1 MIRQIT
7 RFVTLIFLLLLTSH
21 SNAMTSVD
29 ITAHTVKGV
38 PKCLRYKVPTRF
50 CLWVSVDAGV
60 PTYTVTPILDHYLPD
75 LVVTIYRNK
84 GENLWF
90 EAKQLDEV
98 SGAAQEAVISNVGS
112 GNHSF
117 MSPRDQQVIFKEAD
131 VIGNPGLL
139 LAPKFGKILLESTA
153 TSFKPYFQSM
163 LDSLLWRGFPP
174 AALIEEGE
182 AVGLG
187 LFHHVGTGI
196 TDWGSVY
203 PHEGRVLAMDDAKGS
218 MVIAERATDLVTQTD
233 KDVFGHVR
241 FQLSNDCGKHCK
253 ASSITENSE
262 ETLFQRIYPSPED
275 DCNVLGSDESYTS
288 NMLNQGGAYVW
299 IVWRHYHGCP
309 DGGDQFVSEVL

>member
-1 MIRQIT
+1 
-7 RFVTLIFLLLLTSH
+7 
-21 SNAMTSVD
+21 MTSIE
-29 ITAHTVKGV
+29 ITAHTIKAV

-50 CLWVSVDAGV
+50 CLWVSWSAGL
-60 PTYTVTPILDHYLPD
+60 PIYTVTPILDHYLPD

-84 GENLWF
+84 GENPWF
-90 EAKQLDEV
+90 EAKKLDEV
-98 SGAAQEAVISNVGS
+98 SGAVQEAAISNVGS

-117 MSPRDQQVIFKEAD
+117 MSLRDQQVIFKEAD

-139 LAPKFGKILLESTA
+139 LAPKFGKVLLGSTA

-174 AALIEEGE
+174 AALIEQAE

-203 PHEGRVLAMDDAKGS
+203 PHEGRALAIDDAKGS

-233 KDVFGHVR
+233 KDIFGHVR

-253 ASSITENSE
+253 ASPVTENSE
-262 ETLFQRIYPSPED
+262 ETLFQRIYPSSED
-275 DCNVLGSDESYTS
+275 DCAILGSDESYTS
-288 NMLNQGGAYVW
+288 NMLNEKGAYVW
-299 IVWRHYHGCP
+299 IVWRHYQGCP
-309 DGGDQFVSEVL
+309 DGGDQFVKELL